1 MCDEFIEDVPEDFV
15 AEVNRGS
22 HALQIVIGVA
32 QQGEVRAV
40 LLEVVTAG
48 IDDGDRFFRMRED
61 LTIEIVVQL
70 NRTSG
75 WRSGNFSTRISLLR
89 HRMPTGKLQLAGDW
103 AGRVDINTFSH
114 AAARRRYERLLK
126 GGGCFVVFRSAA
138 APPREKSFIKL
149 PGL

>member
-15 AEVNRGS
+15 AEINRGS

-75 WRSGNFSTRISLLR
+75 RRSGNFSTRISLLR
-89 HRMPTGKLQLAGDW
+89 HNNANGEIATCRGL
-103 AGRVDINTFSH
+103 GRVS
-114 AAARRRYERLLK
+114 RY
-126 GGGCFVVFRSAA
+126 
-138 APPREKSFIKL
+138 
-149 PGL
+149 